1 MKYGYSILGFNF
13 LMKILIFNWR
23 DLRHTWAG
31 GGEIYVFEQARR
43 WVEMGHEVTVFCGQ
57 DIEKNLPS
65 FEVIDGIKIYRKGGR
80 YSLYIWAVWYYLT
93 RFRGKTDV
101 VIDVENGI
109 PFFTPFFCWV
119 PKICYVYHVHD
130 KQFFYEIP
138 VPLNYIGYAIE
149 KFIFPLLYRYVS
161 IVAISETTKKQLI
174 KIGFLEDKITVVY
187 SGMNGSHSE
196 SKKTIKKF
204 SNPTIL
210 YLGRIK
216 KYKRVDLLVNIFDKI
231 VKKVPLARIII
242 AGWGTE
248 ASHLA
253 DLIMKN
259 PLRRRIK
266 LMGPVSNDEKRI
278 LLSRSWLFV
287 NPSIGEGWSI
297 AVIEANLHGTPA
309 VSFDVPG
316 LMESIQHDKTGLL
329 AQNEEDLVGKI
340 CEILKDN
347 SLRERLSTNAIL
359 WANSFNWDRSAK
371 ESLDII
377 KKTRRN
383 S

>member
-1 MKYGYSILGFNF
+1 MR
-13 LMKILIFNWR
+13 ILIFNWR
-23 DLRHTWAG
+23 DPKHSWAG
-31 GGEIYVFEQARR
+31 GGEIYIFEQASR
-43 WVEMGHEVTVFCGQ
+43 WVRKGHEVTVFCGQ

-65 FEVIDGIKIYRKGGR
+65 FEIIDGIKIYRKGGR
-80 YSLYIWAVWYYLT
+80 YSLYLWAIWYYLKS
-93 RFRGKTDV
+93 FRGKVDI
-101 VIDVENGI
+101 VIDIGNGI
-109 PFFTPFFCWV
+109 PFFTPLFCWV
-119 PKICYVYHVHD
+119 PKVCYVYHIHG

-138 VPLNYIGYAIE
+138 APLSHIGYLIE
-149 KFIFPLLYRYVS
+149 KLIFPLLYRNIS
-161 IVAISETTKKQLI
+161 IVAISETTKKQLMG
-174 KIGFLEDKITVVY
+174 IGFLKDKITVVY
-187 SGMNGSHSE
+187 SGMNGLHSE

-231 VKKVPLARIII
+231 VRKVPLARMII

-253 DLIMKN
+253 DLIMKD

-287 NPSIGEGWSI
+287 NPSIGEGWSM

-309 VSFDVPG
+309 VGFNVSG
-316 LMESIQHDKTGLL
+316 LAESIQDTKTGLL
-329 AQNEEDLVGKI
+329 AKDEEDFVKKI

-347 SLRERLSTNAIL
+347 NLRERLSINAKL
-359 WANSFNWDRSAK
+359 WANGFNWDRSAQETLQLLEK
-371 ESLDII
+371 IG
-377 KKTRRN
+377 RN